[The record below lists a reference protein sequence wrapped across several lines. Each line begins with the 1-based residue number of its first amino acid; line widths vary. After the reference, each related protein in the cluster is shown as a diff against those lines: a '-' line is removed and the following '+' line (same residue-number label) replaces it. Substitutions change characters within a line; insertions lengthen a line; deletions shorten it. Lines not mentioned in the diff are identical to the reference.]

1 MYTYF
6 HCLIRSAFLLIFS
19 FVLKNVLMIRSDAFN
34 LKIKSFRFA
43 WSLQTSLAGL
53 FACYYKEQ
61 REVPRLQPPSFHLK
75 LDIFALLTC
84 TCLVFVFISVAFF
97 SNRAHSAG
105 CCSRMFS
112 IELGNSIIEGK
123 ITEC

>member
-1 MYTYF
+1 
-6 HCLIRSAFLLIFS
+6 
-19 FVLKNVLMIRSDAFN
+19 MIRSDAFN

-75 LDIFALLTC
+75 LDIFC
-84 TCLVFVFISVAFF
+84 TPHMYVLSVCLYQ
-97 SNRAHSAG
+97 
-105 CCSRMFS
+105 CCF
-112 IELGNSIIEGK
+112 L
-123 ITEC
+123 